1 MAGGGGC
8 EFGLHGVW
16 KAGQTLERWAGR
28 GVSEMSEE
36 ELFHRLG
43 MVLETNSTSQQR
55 NPAGRTRTY
64 SKCRVKW
71 DDNGETGSFEL
82 AETYRPG
89 DRTAVIFRGESHIC
103 DVNLATG
110 QQSIIGDRV
119 EGIAALILVIS
130 MPLMFVLI
138 GIPIYFGVTL
148 YSKVTTKSLRK
159 RVAAY
164 THDLLGRLR
173 IDRPAEAPA

>member
-1 MAGGGGC
+1 
-8 EFGLHGVW
+8 
-16 KAGQTLERWAGR
+16 
-28 GVSEMSEE
+28 MSAEA
-36 ELFHRLG
+36 LFHRLG
-43 MVLETNSTSQQR
+43 TVLATTSTSQQR

-64 SKCRVKW
+64 TKCRVKW

-82 AETYRPG
+82 AETYSPG

-130 MPLMFVLI
+130 MPLMFILI

-148 YSKVTTKSLRK
+148 YSKVTTKGLRK

-164 THDLLGRLR
+164 IHELLGRLR
-173 IDRPAEAPA
+173 IDGLAQAPA